1 MIEGRFA
8 VRFLF
13 ETGVTHLLNL
23 DTILSSPEKN
33 NDRATPHSAPHAEVL
48 LKTPS
53 GIAGLDEILGGGLP
67 TGRPTLICGG
77 AGCGKTLF
85 GLTFLVEGALRHD
98 EPGVLMCF
106 EETEAELGSNM
117 ASLGYDLPDLVATG
131 RLAIDYVRIEPSE
144 IEETGAYD
152 LDGLFVRLDYA
163 ITSVGARRVVLDT
176 LEVLFSG
183 MSDTGT
189 LRSELR
195 RLFRWLKDRGMT
207 AIITAE
213 RGEGSLTRH
222 GLEEYVSDCVILLD
236 HRVTDQMATRR
247 VRVVKY
253 RGSAHGT
260 SEYPFLIGTRGIA
273 VLPVTS
279 LQLSHD
285 AGEERV
291 STGIPDL
298 DDMLGG
304 DGYYRGSSVLIS
316 GTSGTGKTTIAA
328 QFADAVCRGGGRAL
342 FFAFEESPLQ
352 LMRNM
357 RKVGMDLSRW
367 VDDGSLLIT
376 ALRPTLCG
384 LEMHLGRMH
393 DDIENFNPSVVILDP
408 VYNLKSASSA
418 TEVHAML
425 LRLIDLLKRR
435 GITAL
440 FTVIDSEGMRDA
452 NQESISSLMDTWIQV
467 RTIESSGER
476 NRGIFVLKSRGMNH
490 SNQIREFILS
500 DRGIQLRS
508 VYLGL
513 GGVVAGAARVA
524 QEAQETAAETERLQ
538 MIALKRREVERRGR
552 QLQAQITSLQA
563 ELDAQDDELDV
574 FTTRQRSAADFL
586 TRAHAEVA
594 ATRNRGRGV

>member
-1 MIEGRFA
+1 MLNMDA
-8 VRFLF
+8 VSCSQEQSDSL
-13 ETGVTHLLNL
+13 TT
-23 DTILSSPEKN
+23 
-33 NDRATPHSAPHAEVL
+33 PHAEAL

-67 TGRPTLICGG
+67 SGRPTLICGG

-85 GLTFLVEGALRHD
+85 GLTFLVEGALRHE

-106 EETEAELGSNM
+106 EETEAELGKNM
-117 ASLGYDLPDLVATG
+117 ASLGYDLPDMIAAG
-131 RLAIDYVRIEPSE
+131 RLAIDYVHIERSE

-163 ITSVGARRVVLDT
+163 IKTVGAKRVVLDT

-183 MSDTGT
+183 MSDTGA

-236 HRVTDQMATRR
+236 HRVADQMATRR

-260 SEYPFLIGTRGIA
+260 SEYPFLIGARGIA

-279 LQLSHD
+279 LQLTHD

-328 QFADAVCRGGGRAL
+328 QFTDAACQRGERVL

-357 RKVGMDLSRW
+357 RKVGMDLSHW
-367 VDDGSLLIT
+367 VNDGSLHIT

-393 DDIENFNPSVVILDP
+393 DDIESFNPSVVILDP
-408 VYNLKSASSA
+408 VYNLKSASNSY
-418 TEVHAML
+418 EVHAML
-425 LRLIDLLKRR
+425 LRLIDFLKRR

-440 FTVIDSEGMRDA
+440 FTVIDCEGMRDA
-452 NQESISSLMDTWIQV
+452 NQESISSLMDTWVQV

-500 DRGIQLRS
+500 DRGIQLRD

-524 QEAQETAAETERLQ
+524 QEAQEMAAETERLQ

-574 FTTRQRSAADFL
+574 FTSRQCSAADFL
-586 TRAHAEVA
+586 TRAHADVA

>member
-1 MIEGRFA
+1 M
-8 VRFLF
+8 
-13 ETGVTHLLNL
+13 
-23 DTILSSPEKN
+23 PQ
-33 NDRATPHSAPHAEVL
+33 APIPTEAL
-48 LKTPS
+48 LKAPS
-53 GIAGLDEILGGGLP
+53 GVAGLDEIMDGGLP
-67 TGRPTLICGG
+67 AGRPTLVCGG

-106 EETEAELGSNM
+106 EETEAELASNM
-117 ASLGYDLPDLVATG
+117 ASLGYDLPALVAAG
-131 RLAIDYVRIEPSE
+131 RLAIDYVRIERSE

-163 ITSVGARRVVLDT
+163 IKTVGARRVVLDT

-183 MSDTGT
+183 MSDTGA
-189 LRSELR
+189 LRAELR

-207 AIITAE
+207 AVVTAE

-222 GLEEYVSDCVILLD
+222 GMEEYVSDCVILLD
-236 HRVTDQMATRR
+236 HRVVEQMATRR

-260 SEYPFLIGTRGIA
+260 SEYPFLIGSRGIT

-279 LQLSHD
+279 LQLCHD

-291 STGIPDL
+291 TTGVPDL

-304 DGYYRGSSVLIS
+304 DGYYRGSSVLVS

-328 QFADAVCRGGGRAL
+328 QFADAVCRLGERVL
-342 FFAFEESPLQ
+342 FFAFEESPRQ

-357 RKVGMDLSRW
+357 GKVGIDLSRW
-367 VDDGSLLIT
+367 IDDGSLHIT

-384 LEMHLGRMH
+384 LEMHLARMH
-393 DDIENFNPSVVILDP
+393 EDVESFKPSVVVLDP
-408 VYNLKSASSA
+408 IYNLKSVGSGS
-418 TEVHAML
+418 EVHAML
-425 LRLIDLLKRR
+425 LRLIDFLKSR

-440 FTVIDSEGMRDA
+440 FTAIDSHGLHELGQEGV
-452 NQESISSLMDTWIQV
+452 SSLMDTWIQV
-467 RTIESSGER
+467 RALEYSGER

-500 DRGIQLRS
+500 DRGIQLRN

-513 GGVVAGAARVA
+513 GGVVTGAARIA
-524 QEAQETAAETERLQ
+524 QEAQETAAEAERLQ
-538 MIALKRREVERRGR
+538 LLAVKRREVERRQR

-563 ELDAQDDELDV
+563 ELDAQDDELDL
-574 FTTRQRSAADFL
+574 FAARQRSAAEVL
-586 TRAHAEVA
+586 TRTHAEVA
-594 ATRNRGRGV
+594 ITRNRGRGV